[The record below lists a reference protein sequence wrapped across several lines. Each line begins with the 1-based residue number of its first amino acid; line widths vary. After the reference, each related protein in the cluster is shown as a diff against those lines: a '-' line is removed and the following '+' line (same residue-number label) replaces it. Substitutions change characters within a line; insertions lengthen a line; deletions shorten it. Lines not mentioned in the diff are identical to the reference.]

1 MPFQKLSHYSIRTT
15 DIDASRKFYTEV
27 LSFTVGPRPPFN
39 FPGLWLYNGSHDLYD
54 NAIVHIIGVDAT
66 GESGVKDYLGHRAE
80 QTLQGSTG
88 AFDHI
93 AFSMTG
99 LDGMLKHLKKK
110 KVEYRER
117 KVPKLNLHQVF
128 LDDPNGVVIELNYPA
143 QETAAA

>member
-27 LSFTVGPRPPFN
+27 LGFTVGPRPPFN
-39 FPGLWLYNGSHDLYD
+39 FPGLWLYHGSHDQYD
-54 NAIVHIIGVDAT
+54 NAIVHIIGVDAK
-66 GESGVKDYLGHRAE
+66 GESGVKDYLGARDE

-99 LDGMLKHLKKK
+99 LAGMIKHLKSKK
-110 KVEYRER
+110 AKFRER
-117 KVPKLNLHQVF
+117 TVPNLNLHQVF